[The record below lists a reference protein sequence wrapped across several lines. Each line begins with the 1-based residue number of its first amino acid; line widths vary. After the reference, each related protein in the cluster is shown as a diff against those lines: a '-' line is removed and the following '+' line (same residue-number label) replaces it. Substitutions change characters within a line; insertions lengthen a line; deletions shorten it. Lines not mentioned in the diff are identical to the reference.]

1 MANLKFLREPDQEV
15 TGALETLVERLRA
28 VLREDPSECIW
39 MLWAHHT
46 PHGYSVRLQ
55 RVAAL
60 PQHQAPSLAQRRNRR
75 SHFSYSAGGSLDFIV
90 DDVRERLVLDCLH
103 RPQPD
108 DAARR
113 RRTDRSRAA
122 RRKASGARRAPQR

>member
-15 TGALETLVERLRA
+15 SGGLETLVERLRA
-28 VLREDPSECIW
+28 ALREDPAECTW

-55 RVAAL
+55 RVVAL

-75 SHFSYSAGGSLDFIV
+75 CHFSYSAGGSLDFIV
-90 DDVRERLVLDCLH
+90 DDVNERLVQQCL
-103 RPQPD
+103 RRSQPD
-108 DAARR
+108 PAARR
-113 RRTDRSRAA
+113 RRTDRGRAA
-122 RRKASGARRAPQR
+122 RKKSSGARRKPKR